1 MEGKGAGE
9 VGTGAHHFHPI
20 RIYTTVRID
29 GYDYDDD
36 DDENKDENNN
46 GYIRYMWMMRCGKR

>member
-1 MEGKGAGE
+1 METE
-9 VGTGAHHFHPI
+9 SHHFQPI

-36 DDENKDENNN
+36 DENKDENHN
-46 GYIRYMWMMRCGKR
+46 GYIRYIRAWCGAANGD